1 MKPRV
6 SEVIVVEG
14 RYDRHVVKN
23 AVEATVLETSGFHVF
38 KDRELVSL
46 LRRLAKQRGII
57 LLTDSD
63 GAGFVIS
70 NYLKGAVSDGT
81 VRQAYIPDRYGK
93 ESRKSR
99 RSREGKLGVEGM
111 PPEVILNALRQA
123 GATFDGNAPETPER
137 PITKLD
143 LYRDGLSGKTDSAA
157 RRARLARELDLP
169 TYMNTNALIEA
180 MQLLCGYD
188 GYRAAVDQL
197 FGEGKDEQ

>member
-14 RYDRHVVKN
+14 RYDRHAVCN
-23 AVEATVLETSGFHVF
+23 AVEATVLETAGFHVF
-38 KDRELVSL
+38 KDRELVAL

-63 GAGFVIS
+63 GAGFVIRG
-70 NYLKGAVSDGT
+70 YLKGAVSEGT

-99 RSREGKLGVEGM
+99 RSKEGKLGVEGM

-123 GATFDGNAPETPER
+123 GATFDGDAPQTPER
-137 PITKLD
+137 TITKLD
-143 LYRDGLSGKTDSAA
+143 LYRDGLSGRQDSAA
-157 RRARLARELDLP
+157 RRALLAQELELP
-169 TYMNTNALIEA
+169 ARMSANALVEA
-180 MQLLCGYD
+180 MQLLCGYE
-188 GYRAAVDQL
+188 GYRAAVDRL
-197 FGEGKDEQ
+197 FGESKDE